1 LSLEPKSLVPFVH
14 VADME
19 RSLAFYQTLGLK
31 IGNRFQPEGKTVWAW
46 LYNQG
51 AQLMLAQADA
61 PIDPEAQAVLF
72 YVYVPDVAAA
82 HATLAAKGIPVG
94 EIRYPF
100 YAPRGEFRVKDPD
113 GYALMITHVGD

>member
-1 LSLEPKSLVPFVH
+1 MPFVH

-31 IGNRFQPEGKTVWAW
+31 IGNTFQPEGKIVWAW
-46 LYNQG
+46 LHSHR

-61 PIDPEAQAVLF
+61 PIDPGAQAVLF
-72 YVYVPDVAAA
+72 YIHVPDVAAGQ
-82 HATLAAKGIPVG
+82 ATLSAKGVPTG

-113 GYALMITHVGD
+113 GYTLMITHVGD